1 MNMQASFIFNIS
13 IWHSIYFVYQLY
25 HVQRYTNKQG
35 VWVEKH
41 YGQTFSISN
50 LVCFT
55 NHHWQERHSGRRMK
69 VGDLN
74 LIKTWTPTYTMCLL
88 FSIYFLCIT
97 LVHVY
102 IVAFSNKNFNLSLF
116 MKFPY
121 ALELFI
127 NSLLWKESLNS
138 DGQLH
143 NSININKTNN
153 HLSP

>member
-1 MNMQASFIFNIS
+1 MQADFIFNIS
-13 IWHSIYFVYQLY
+13 IWHYIFCVPVSCTKVYKQTRCLSLKTLWSDIFYF
-25 HVQRYTNKQG
+25 K
-35 VWVEKH
+35 
-41 YGQTFSISN
+41 FSVFYLPS
-50 LVCFT
+50 LT
-55 NHHWQERHSGRRMK
+55 RTTRMK

-74 LIKTWTPTYTMCLL
+74 LKKTWTPTHTMCLS
-88 FSIYFLCIT
+88 FIIYFLCIT

-121 ALELFI
+121 ALELSI

-143 NSININKTNN
+143 NSININKTYN